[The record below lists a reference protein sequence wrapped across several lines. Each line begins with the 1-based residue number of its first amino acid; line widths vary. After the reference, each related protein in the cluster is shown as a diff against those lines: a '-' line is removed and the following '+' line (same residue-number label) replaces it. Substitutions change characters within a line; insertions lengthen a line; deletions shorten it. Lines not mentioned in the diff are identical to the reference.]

1 MKCCVNC
8 FTDPHL
14 VAEWSNIAEVEG
26 QRCDYCGEINVHV
39 VDPRKLKDRFA
50 PVAAIYSPKEKGR
63 PLVDCVQEDWK
74 IFNVARLGQQGPRSL
89 LGDILDDAELVRR
102 PFAVSEQF
110 ERPGMDMLWE
120 KLRDELI
127 VRNRYFPETA
137 LDQDRFGELLGFL
150 KGLRIPTK
158 WFRARI
164 QQSEDPYPL
173 NKMGPPPKEMAA
185 IGRANP
191 AGIPYL
197 YLAENSNTA
206 AAEVRP
212 HTGDQV
218 CIAEFDIPAGL
229 KLVDLRTPRMMI
241 SPLILGDEDRIAS
254 LKSDIPFLE
263 RLGEELTRP
272 VIPTR
277 VAIDYVP
284 SQYLCE
290 LIKKLGW
297 DGVVYRSSV
306 GTGMNMALF
315 DPNLAAGQRV
325 TQMRVS
331 RVSVEVG

>member
-14 VAEWSNIAEVEG
+14 TAEWSNIADVEG
-26 QRCDYCGEINVHV
+26 EQCDYCGAAGVHV
-39 VDPRKLKDRFA
+39 IDPRKLKDRFA
-50 PVAAIYSPKEKGR
+50 PVAAIYSPTENGR
-63 PLVDCVQEDWK
+63 PLIDCVQEDWK
-74 IFNVARLGQQGPRSL
+74 IFNVPSLGPQGPRSL
-89 LGDILDDAELVRR
+89 FGDILDDTELVRR
-102 PFAVSEQF
+102 PFAVSRQF
-110 ERPGMDMLWE
+110 ERPGMHMLWE

-137 LDQDRFGELLGFL
+137 LDHDRFGELLGFL
-150 KGLRIPTK
+150 KGLRIPTN

-164 QQSEDPYPL
+164 QQSDDPYSL
-173 NKMGPPPKEMAA
+173 DKMGPPPKEVTSV
-185 IGRANP
+185 GRANP

-197 YLAENSNTA
+197 YLAENANTA

-212 HTGDQV
+212 HTGDRV
-218 CIAEFDIPAGL
+218 CVAEFEIPEGL
-229 KLVDLRTPRMMI
+229 KLVDLRNPRMMI

-315 DPNLAAGQRV
+315 DPTYATGQGV
-325 TQMRVS
+325 KQVRVS
-331 RVSVEVG
+331 RVSVEVD